1 MLITVHGAFTK
12 AQACD
17 KHSQLLSLGKMSV
30 QFTIKTMDNTLLKT
44 VSKYV
49 YGDFSFKF

>member
-1 MLITVHGAFTK
+1 MLITVDGTFTK
-12 AQACD
+12 TQACD

-30 QFTIKTMDNTLLKT
+30 QLTIKKIDNMLLKT

-49 YGDFSFKF
+49 YGDLSFKF